1 MVVPTGMAELNKD
14 SNQIQGRVVQIMSE
28 NGKIRMVVDIGFRL
42 TLLISRDVYEKTR
55 PLVGGNVG
63 VYIPPDAIRV
73 IG

>member
-1 MVVPTGMAELNKD
+1 
-14 SNQIQGRVVQIMSE
+14 MSE
-28 NGKIRMVVDIGFRL
+28 NGKIRMVVDIGLRL